1 MKELKAKLERIGREG
16 GRNLE
21 ESTGQYAFFP
31 GRRRDNEGLTVFQSA
46 LQELDLEGDWDP
58 EAHDKQMAKI
68 YEVDADGI
76 NDEGKPHWDDDIDI
90 GDIVP
95 PEENKATEAKKKK
108 KKKKK
113 KDAEQQ
119 ATDGGVD
126 IDDMDADVEPRAEE
140 EWDGT
145 EEMRK
150 RKLDEYLDEIYGLEF
165 NDIVRPFPFLYELF

>member
-1 MKELKAKLERIGREG
+1 M
-16 GRNLE
+16 E
-21 ESTGQYAFFP
+21 EIWKIQQVIALFSD
-31 GRRRDNEGLTVFQSA
+31 RRRDNEGLTVFQSA

-76 NDEGKPHWDDDIDI
+76 NDEEKPHWDDDIDI

-95 PEENKATEAKKKK
+95 LEENEPTEAKKKK

-113 KDAEQQ
+113 KDAEHQ
-119 ATDGGVD
+119 ATEGVN
-126 IDDMDADVEPRAEE
+126 IDDMDAEVEPRAEE

-165 NDIVRPFPFLYELF
+165 NDIVRLFPYPYEHL